1 MPYLLKTFTDGTNNA
16 VQATTTALSAW
27 FAAHPGRLVDI
38 TTTRKSSAR
47 SNGALIVRALVQTG
61 VPAPT
66 YVAAAVIGTASLDLP
81 AAHAAYVAAHPAYV
95 LVRTLRCDATQSRT
109 LSRGA
114 MLCIFATTAA
124 PEAFLPYVAE
134 PQAPIP
140 AGSSGTCNLV
150 DGSGATVG
158 ASAVR
163 NIGAGAWSAG
173 QRSIATYLQSTSEW
187 VGVPPS

>member
-1 MPYLLKTFTDGTNNA
+1 MAYLLKTFTDGTNNA
-16 VQATTTALSAW
+16 IQATAAAATAWLVAN
-27 FAAHPGRLVDI
+27 PGRLVDI

-66 YVAAAVIGTASLDLP
+66 YVASAILGTAALDLP
-81 AAHAAYVAAHPAYV
+81 AAYAAYLASNPTYV
-95 LVRTLRCDATQSRT
+95 LVRAMRCDATQSRT

-124 PEAFLPYVAE
+124 PEAFIPYAAS
-134 PQAPIP
+134 PQSLIL
-140 AGSSGTCNLV
+140 AGAAGTCNFV
-150 DGSGATVG
+150 DGTGTVVGTAT
-158 ASAVR
+158 VR
-163 NIGAGAWSAG
+163 NIGSTTWGAG
-173 QRSIATYLQSTSEW
+173 QRSVTTYLQSTSEW